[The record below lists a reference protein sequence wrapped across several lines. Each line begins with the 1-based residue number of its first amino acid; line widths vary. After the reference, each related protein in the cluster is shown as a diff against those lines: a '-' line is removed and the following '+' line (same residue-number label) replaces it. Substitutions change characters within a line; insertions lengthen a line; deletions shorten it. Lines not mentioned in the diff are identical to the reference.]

1 MASFT
6 SVGDTTSVTVTGLR
20 RQIDVTLSGTYDMVI
35 ALQKLSGSAG
45 SGAFRTVKTYRT
57 ANATVADSFYT
68 TDDHQEQWRLVVL
81 VDNGGTCTANIT
93 NPSGEVVRAAVKDD
107 LGGDLIKFFEG
118 SAVVKNTP
126 VVLNLGATLNEGAHA
141 NRWIVLDAGTGFT
154 TILPAAT
161 GTGNEYK
168 FFVKTSVSSGTMQ
181 IQVANS
187 TDVIR
192 GNVLMLQDAG
202 DTVVGF
208 ELAGTTD
215 TIQMNGSTRGGLS
228 GDVIRLVDVAPGF
241 WAAIVTLSG
250 TGTEATP
257 AAATV

>member
-1 MASFT
+1 MATFT
-6 SVGDTTSVTVTGLR
+6 AVGDTTSVTVTGLR

-45 SGAFRTVKTYRT
+45 SGAFRTVKIYRT

-68 TDDHQEQWRLVVL
+68 SDDHQEQWRLLVL

-93 NPSGEVVRAAVKDD
+93 NPSGEVVRQSIKDD

-118 SAVVKNTP
+118 AAVVRTAP
-126 VVLNLGATLNEGAHA
+126 VTLTLGATLTEAAHA

-154 TILPAAT
+154 MTLPAAT
-161 GTGNEYK
+161 GTGNEYR
-168 FFVKTSVSSGTMQ
+168 FFVKTAVSSGTMQ
-181 IQVANS
+181 IKVDNS

-192 GNVLMLQDAG
+192 GNVYMAQDAG

-208 ELAGTTD
+208 ELSGTTD

-228 GDVIRLVDVAPGF
+228 GDIIRLVDVAPGF
-241 WAAIVTLSG
+241 WAAVANLSG